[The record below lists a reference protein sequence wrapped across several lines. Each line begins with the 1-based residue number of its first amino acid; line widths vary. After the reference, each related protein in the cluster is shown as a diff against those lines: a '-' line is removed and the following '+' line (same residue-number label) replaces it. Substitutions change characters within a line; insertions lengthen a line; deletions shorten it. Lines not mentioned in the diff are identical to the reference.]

1 MIVKD
6 FVRTIF
12 AALMLT
18 VLISILFYRSAWGS
32 LLFPLL
38 LYLLYQRKIAMEKEK
53 RKKALE
59 EQFMNGI
66 RVLNTSL
73 QAGLSM
79 ENAWKEVQQETRIMY
94 GEKAI
99 FFREVQEINH
109 SVEMN
114 IPLEKRILDF
124 AYRSEV
130 EDIISFA
137 EIFEYGKK
145 SGGNWKRII
154 DTTVLHLSE
163 KYEARKEIEVMIAGK
178 KMEQQVM
185 NMVPLGMLAF
195 LQLSAWDYM
204 HVLYHNLLGVVCMT
218 FCLLGYVGAIFLS
231 QKILQIQV

>member
-1 MIVKD
+1 MRTKDGVRIVGLAV
-6 FVRTIF
+6 F
-12 AALMLT
+12 LT
-18 VLISILFYRSAWGS
+18 VLVSVLFYRSAWGV
-32 LLFPLL
+32 LIFPVLV
-38 LYLLYQRKIAMEKEK
+38 YFLYQKEK
-53 RKKALE
+53 VTKKEEQKKALE

-79 ENAWKEVQQETRIMY
+79 ENAWKEVQQETKIMY
-94 GEKAI
+94 GEEAL
-99 FFREVQEINH
+99 FFQEVKEINH

-114 IPLEKRILDF
+114 IPLEKPLLDF

-137 EIFEYGKK
+137 EIFDYGKR

-154 DTTVLHLSE
+154 DTTVLHLNE

-185 NMVPLGMLAF
+185 NMIPLGMLAF
-195 LQLSAWDYM
+195 LQFSAWDYM
-204 HVLYHNLLGVVCMT
+204 SVLYHNLLGIICMS
-218 FCLLGYVGAIFLS
+218 FCLLGYMTVILLS
-231 QKILQIQV
+231 QKLLQIKV

>member
-1 MIVKD
+1 MRTKD
-6 FVRTIF
+6 FVRVIWMALGLTI
-12 AALMLT
+12 
-18 VLISILFYRSAWGS
+18 LISILFYRSVWGV
-32 LLFPLL
+32 LLFPLAV
-38 LYLLYQRKIAMEKEK
+38 YFLYQRETVREKEK
-53 RKKALE
+53 RRKELE

-79 ENAWKEVQQETRIMY
+79 ENAWKEVQHETELLY
-94 GEKAI
+94 GKEAV
-99 FFREVQEINH
+99 FFQEVQEING

-114 IPLEKRILDF
+114 IPLEKRMLEF

-137 EIFEYGKK
+137 EIFAYGKK

-154 DTTVLHLSE
+154 DTTVLHLNE
-163 KYEARKEIEVMIAGK
+163 KYEAREEIEVMIAGK
-178 KMEQQVM
+178 KMEQQIM
-185 NMVPLGMLAF
+185 NMIPLGMLAF

-204 HVLYHNLLGVVCMT
+204 RVLYHNPLGIVCMSV
-218 FCLLGYVGAIFLS
+218 CLTGYVIAIFLS